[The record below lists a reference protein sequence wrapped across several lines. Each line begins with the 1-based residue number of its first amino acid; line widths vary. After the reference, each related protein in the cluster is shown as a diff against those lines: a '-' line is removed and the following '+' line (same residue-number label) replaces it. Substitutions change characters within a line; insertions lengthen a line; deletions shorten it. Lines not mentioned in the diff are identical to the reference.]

1 MTQPCYHCPDREM
14 GCHGRCERYAAYRA
28 KMDEVGRKR
37 DLERSAK
44 EAVDDGVRRVE
55 KRLKSKRR
63 R

>member
-28 KMDEVGRKR
+28 KLDEANAKR

-55 KRLKSKRR
+55 KRLKNKKRR
-63 R
+63 

>member
-1 MTQPCYHCPDREM
+1 MTQPCYNCPDREM

-28 KMDEVGRKR
+28 KMDEVGRRR

-55 KRLKSKRR
+55 KRLKNKRR

>member
-14 GCHGRCERYAAYRA
+14 GCHGRCERYAEYRA
-28 KMDEVGRKR
+28 KIDEANAKR
-37 DLERSAK
+37 ELERSAK

-55 KRLKSKRR
+55 KRLKNKRR